1 MFITHSYRFL
11 ISRRLSSFLTTYR
24 PFTSSVSIYAIHFL
38 RSLRCWVA
46 IIFATWLHVSHMQY
60 SYMTLMSPVPRE
72 FTTSLSMSRN
82 AWHSLDLQQPQTKQ
96 MEVKK
101 DKKSKGRRTQVKKNR
116 LQYKTGDSNQTQ
128 SMIVSGSALSHLG
141 APRLRVRPS
150 SLRL

>member
-1 MFITHSYRFL
+1 MFITYSYRFL
-11 ISRRLSSFLTTYR
+11 ISRGLSSFLTTYW

-38 RSLRCWVA
+38 RSPSCWVA

-60 SYMTLMSPVPRE
+60 SYMTLLSPVSQE
-72 FTTSLSMSRN
+72 ALHHLSLCHATRDI
-82 AWHSLDLQQPQTKQ
+82 AWTTKQ

-101 DKKSKGRRTQVKKNR
+101 DTKSKGEKSKSKNR
-116 LQYKTGDSNQTQ
+116 FQYKAEGSNQTQ

-150 SLRL
+150 SIRL